1 MGIFLGLGSNLGRKS
16 QNLKTAITLLNE
28 CGVQT
33 IKQSHIHKTIAV
45 SRVPQPDFANQ
56 VIEIQTQHSP
66 QKLLQ
71 IIKLIENQMGRKRDR
86 TRPKRPGSE
95 LPRLIDI
102 DILIYNNLKIN
113 KRNLKIPHPRIKERE
128 FVLKPLK
135 EIAPMLY

>member
-1 MGIFLGLGSNLGRKS
+1 MGIYLGLGSNLGQKS
-16 QNLKTAITLLNE
+16 INLKKAISLLNE

-45 SRVPQPDFANQ
+45 SKVPQPDFANQ
-56 VIEIQTQHSP
+56 VIEVKTQHDP
-66 QKLLQ
+66 KKLLQ
-71 IIKLIENQMGRKRDR
+71 IIKLIERQMGRDR
-86 TRPKRPGSE
+86 SKPKRSGYE
-95 LPRLIDI
+95 RPRLIDI